1 MKLSVII
8 PCYNEL
14 ETIESIVN
22 AVKAAQPEDKEIIIV
37 DDCST
42 DGTREIIRNSI
53 ESSVDKV
60 IYHNKNQ
67 GKGGAVRSGFGVA
80 RGDLIVIQDA
90 DLEYD
95 PEEYRLLMDPILSN
109 KADVVYGSRF
119 MGAAPHR
126 VVFFWHYVG
135 NKFLTLFSNM
145 MTNINL
151 TDMETCFKMMR
162 KEVTQS
168 LTIEENGF
176 GIEPELTAKIAKGGW
191 RIYEVG
197 ISYSGRTYAEGK
209 KISWKDGIRAFWAII
224 KYNVFR

>member
-224 KYNVFR
+224 KYNVYR